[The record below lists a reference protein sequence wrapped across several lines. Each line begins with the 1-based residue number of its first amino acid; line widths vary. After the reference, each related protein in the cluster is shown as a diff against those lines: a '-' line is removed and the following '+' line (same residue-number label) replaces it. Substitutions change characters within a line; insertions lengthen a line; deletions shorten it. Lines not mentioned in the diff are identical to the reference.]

1 MRRLGRCP
9 ASGPRHP
16 LAQDREFLGIDR
28 QLVLVPGT
36 PAAEP
41 RRRRRPARRRRRET
55 KRVRLVTSPF
65 SRGSSSCG
73 LVRRRI
79 EAVGWAPPARPGPA
93 SCSSALRRPTLVGRR
108 RRTSYSAPCFRCWVG
123 DSTGDQSTLA
133 NPLLARSAERQ
144 CPCQPHDAG
153 AGSICRPPGTHFHP
167 RACRGGTD
175 EDAASG
181 PIASDVRVLGPPGSL
196 RTSAVRA
203 PA

>member
-1 MRRLGRCP
+1 MLGVR
-9 ASGPRHP
+9 ASPP

-41 RRRRRPARRRRRET
+41 RRRGRPARRRRRET

-65 SRGSSSCG
+65 SRGSSSRG

-108 RRTSYSAPCFRCWVG
+108 RWTSCSALYFRCWVG
-123 DSTGDQSTLA
+123 DSTGISQHSPIHYLPEALSGNALASPTTPVQSVGL
-133 NPLLARSAERQ
+133 
-144 CPCQPHDAG
+144 
-153 AGSICRPPGTHFHP
+153 PGTHFHP
-167 RACRGGTD
+167 GTCRGGTD
-175 EDAASG
+175 DHAASG